1 MLVIQAVAAHR
12 HRDRAEAS
20 RTLQLAV
27 AAARM
32 TGSLR
37 AFRTVPVAEIAEFV
51 DDVPEVRE
59 VLAEAAVNA
68 HVELFPARVTLVTLT
83 PREQQ
88 LLEQLA
94 GDLTRQQIA
103 NSFRVSFNTIKV
115 QLRGLYRKLDVE
127 SRADAIARGRE
138 YGLLR

>member
-1 MLVIQAVAAHR
+1 
-12 HRDRAEAS
+12 
-20 RTLQLAV
+20 
-27 AAARM
+27 M

-59 VLAEAAVNA
+59 VLAEAAVSV